1 MMKTIKSTIGLAA
14 VCITAVAM
22 ADGDNV
28 VSFEKALVAKDAAGV
43 SAGAC
48 VASGDAERLLDAR
61 HVAMT
66 SAKLDECVRAANTR
80 LRSGDALAADASMT
94 LLKGM
99 PGGGKPATNKAGKSE
114 SLKMPSFN
122 ENDFALSKSV
132 DSRSMGD
139 GGNLISSQ
147 DRPLLANTVE
157 MSVVKAPDAL
167 MK

>member
-1 MMKTIKSTIGLAA
+1 
-14 VCITAVAM
+14 
-22 ADGDNV
+22 
-28 VSFEKALVAKDAAGV
+28 
-43 SAGAC
+43 
-48 VASGDAERLLDAR
+48 
-61 HVAMT
+61 
-66 SAKLDECVRAANTR
+66 
-80 LRSGDALAADASMT
+80 
-94 LLKGM
+94 
-99 PGGGKPATNKAGKSE
+99 
-114 SLKMPSFN
+114 MPSFN